1 VIVCFS
7 HLYENRFVSDLG
19 PILFNTLLSHHFCF
33 IGGDDDGSVGG
44 GDYGHHDGSIGCGDY
59 AGGKP

>member
-1 VIVCFS
+1 M
-7 HLYENRFVSDLG
+7 SDLG

-44 GDYGHHDGSIGCGDY
+44 GDYGDGSIGCQW
-59 AGGKP
+59 